1 VTQNA
6 KIGREIQNHYIW
18 ITEYRY
24 IQMTAIND
32 LFTAGQFFL
41 VITLELV
48 LLFVAISFLV
58 GLIQEYVPEE
68 KIRRALSSGNR
79 VTGTALG
86 AFFGALTPFCSC
98 STIPVLVGLINSR
111 VPFGAC
117 MAFLLASPL
126 LNPVIVFMV
135 LAFFGPIPTVIYCAI
150 TFCIA
155 VLSGLVLEERGFI
168 RFVKP
173 VGPGKNA
180 ISSGAGSGCC
190 AGNPVRPAKASTGCC
205 PGDTGAITPSVGCC
219 SDEPVRPAKASTGCC
234 PGDTG
239 MTTQATGC
247 CAGGSTPI
255 PAAPPA
261 SANPGV
267 NGSPGSHHGR
277 RMKSAL
283 GFSLRLFRQVLP
295 YLILGAAIGAFIYG
309 FVPEDLIVSL
319 AGPENPLAIPIA
331 AIIGIPMYIRAET
344 IIPISAVLLTKG
356 MGLGAVMALIIGGA
370 GASIPEV
377 TLLASIFERRLV
389 AAFVGVVLGVAISAG
404 IVLQVLQTA
413 GLLG

>member
-1 VTQNA
+1 MLGA
-6 KIGREIQNHYIW
+6 
-18 ITEYRY
+18 
-24 IQMTAIND
+24 MND
-32 LFTAGQFFL
+32 FFTAGQFFL

-58 GLIQEYVPEE
+58 GLIREYVPEE
-68 KIRRALSSGNR
+68 KIRRALSSRHR

-98 STIPVLVGLINSR
+98 STIPVLAGLINSR

-135 LAFFGPIPTVIYCAI
+135 LAFFGLVPTVIYCTI
-150 TFCIA
+150 TFGIA
-155 VLSGLVLEERGFI
+155 VVSGIVLEERNYI

-173 VGPGKNA
+173 VGLGKTTL
-180 ISSGAGSGCC
+180 SPGAGSGCC
-190 AGNPVRPAKASTGCC
+190 AGNPVLPENVNPGCC
-205 PGDTGAITPSVGCC
+205 PGDARTI
-219 SDEPVRPAKASTGCC
+219 
-234 PGDTG
+234 
-239 MTTQATGC
+239 TQAAGC
-247 CAGGSTPI
+247 GCSCSS
-255 PAAPPA
+255 AAVPPT
-261 SANPGV
+261 
-267 NGSPGSHHGR
+267 SPSGTIHSR
-277 RMKSAL
+277 RVRSAL
-283 GFSLRLFRQVLP
+283 SFSLGLFRQVLP

-319 AGPENPLAIPIA
+319 AGPENPLAIPVA

-344 IIPISAVLLTKG
+344 IIPISAVLLAKG

-389 AAFVGVVLGVAISAG
+389 AMFVAVVLGVAISAG
-404 IVLQVLQTA
+404 FVLQVMQTA
-413 GLLG
+413 GLMG